1 MFESLVTVEND
12 KFVNIKYFQD
22 VFGWDNRTRRRRINR
37 LLEEDDNLIEFW
49 DNAHG
54 QKVSVNDPE
63 FNTKRKNHNLQVLVS
78 KDGCIQ
84 LPQWEKNNEFCKRF
98 RKFVRKQIRLLME
111 GHTVILL
118 KDEVLQLTMQ
128 NTALQTSRNAL
139 ETDLAKK
146 KVQLRNQSGYVKS
159 SVDLRFQMGKLKR
172 ENRELGRQVAQL
184 RRR

>member
-1 MFESLVTVEND
+1 MFESLVTVENE
-12 KFVNIKYFQD
+12 KYVNIKYFQD
-22 VFGWDNRTRRRRINR
+22 VFGWNPRTRGRKIQK
-37 LLEEDDNLIEFW
+37 LLDEDDNLVVFW
-49 DNAHG
+49 DNDHG
-54 QKVSVNDPE
+54 HFLSMNDPE
-63 FNTKRKNHNLQVLVS
+63 FKSKRNNPNLQVLVS

-111 GHTVILL
+111 GHTVTLL